1 MAAHTSRHFCAS
13 VAAVSWTL
21 SPLGLGS
28 AHRATPSG
36 HPGTHGAPDSSA
48 TGCTPS
54 TAPGRS
60 KA

>member
-1 MAAHTSRHFCAS
+1 MGVEPAGVGQR
-13 VAAVSWTL
+13 
-21 SPLGLGS
+21 PQ
-28 AHRATPSG
+28 G